1 MFEKSEFDN
10 SDGMQSS
17 DIVQKGL
24 TFLKT
29 RNAMLVIA
37 LLVGILI
44 GVFFGWQVWPVQW
57 TDANVE
63 HLRLDLQTEWVRLV
77 AYGYGNGL
85 IDEVGVTAR
94 LDALGES
101 ATDAYLGALADPQS
115 DRTSEALNYIQKF
128 YELDLSGIDAPDTT
142 DTTVEPVVDD
152 AVEEES
158 GGTFGKV
165 LLWGGIILAVLLVSG
180 AVVYYLSNREQ
191 EDIEHG
197 SSLSSY
203 LSEQFGSNEIT
214 EETSETAARSDAPLN
229 QWMTTYVK
237 GDDLFDDSF
246 SIDAPTGEFLG
257 ECGVGIADTIGVG
270 DPKKV
275 SAFEVWLFDK
285 NDIQTVTKVL
295 MSNHLFDDDH
305 SRNRLAAKGEPILAE
320 AGQELTL
327 ETATLQMNVRVVDI
341 AYGQGALP
349 DNSYFDRI
357 TLELTV
363 WEK

>member
-1 MFEKSEFDN
+1 MFEETEFDN
-10 SDGMQSS
+10 SDEMQRS
-17 DIVQKGL
+17 DTIQKTL
-24 TFLKT
+24 SILKT

-44 GVFFGWQVWPVQW
+44 GVFFGWQVWPVKW

-85 IDEVGVTAR
+85 IDEIGVSAR

-115 DRTSEALNYIQKF
+115 DRTAEALNYIQNF
-128 YELDLSGIDAPDTT
+128 YELDLTGIEAPDTT
-142 DTTVEPVVDD
+142 DTTVEPVRDD
-152 AVEEES
+152 PAEEES
-158 GGTFGKV
+158 EGSFGKV
-165 LLWGGIILAVLLVSG
+165 LLWGVIILVLLGASG
-180 AVVYYLSNREQ
+180 GAVYYLSNREQ
-191 EDIEHG
+191 EKSIEDDT
-197 SSLSSY
+197 SLSSY
-203 LSEQFGSNEIT
+203 LSEQFGNNEI
-214 EETSETAARSDAPLN
+214 EEPGKPAARSDAPLN

-246 SIDAPTGEFLG
+246 SIDSPTGEFLG
-257 ECGVGIADTIGVG
+257 ECGVGIADMIGVG

-295 MSNHLFDDDH
+295 MSNHLFEDDH

-320 AGQELTL
+320 VGQELVL
-327 ETATLQMNVRVVDI
+327 DTATLQMNVRVVDI

>member
-1 MFEKSEFDN
+1 MFKKSSEEQNETVERSRGDSN
-10 SDGMQSS
+10 ILD
-17 DIVQKGL
+17 L
-24 TFLKT
+24 LKSK
-29 RNAMLVIA
+29 NALIIIA

-57 TDANVE
+57 SDASIE
-63 HLRLDLQTEWVRLV
+63 HLRLDLQTEWVRFV
-77 AYGYGNGL
+77 AYGYSGGL
-85 IDEVGVTAR
+85 LDEIGVTTR

-101 ATDAYLGALADPQS
+101 STSAFLNALADPQS
-115 DRTSEALNYIQKF
+115 DRTGEALAHIQNF
-128 YELDLSGIDAPDTT
+128 YDVDLTGVDTT
-142 DTTVEPVVDD
+142 GGEDVADTPADEPADD
-152 AVEEES
+152 TE
-158 GGTFGKV
+158 GGGLGPV
-165 LLWGGIILAVLLVSG
+165 LKWGGIILGVLVISG
-180 AVVYYLSNREQ
+180 GVVYFLSKRK
-191 EDIEHG
+191 EDTEDDD

-203 LSEQFGSNEIT
+203 LTEQFGREGG
-214 EETSETAARSDAPLN
+214 EVEAGAVAPTSMGEPLN

-246 SIDAPTGEFLG
+246 SIDAPSGEFLG

-305 SRNRLAAKGEPILAE
+305 SRNRLAAKGEPLLAE
-320 AGQELTL
+320 TGQELIL
-327 ETATLQMNVRVVDI
+327 GTATLQMSVRVVDI

-349 DNSYFDRI
+349 DKSFFDRI

>member
-10 SDGMQSS
+10 NEVQSS
-17 DIVQKGL
+17 DIMQKAIG
-24 TFLKT
+24 FLKT

-37 LLVGILI
+37 LLVGMVI
-44 GVFFGWQVWPVQW
+44 GIFFGWEVWPVQW
-57 TDANVE
+57 TDASVE
-63 HLRLDLQTEWVRLV
+63 HMRLDLQTEWVRLV

-85 IDEVGVTAR
+85 IDEAGVAAR
-94 LDALGES
+94 FDTLGES
-101 ATDAYLGALADPQS
+101 ATDAYLNALADPQS
-115 DRTSEALNYIQKF
+115 DRTAEALGYIQNF
-128 YELDLSGIDAPDTT
+128 YDIDLTGIETPDTT
-142 DTTVEPVVDD
+142 DTTVVPVDGEPTD
-152 AVEEES
+152 EES
-158 GGTFGKV
+158 GSTFSKV
-165 LLWGGIILAVLLVSG
+165 LLWGGIILVVLIVSG
-180 AVVYYLSNREQ
+180 VVVYFLSNRQ
-191 EDIEHG
+191 PEDEDNG

-203 LSEQFGSNEIT
+203 LNEQFGRGE
-214 EETSETAARSDAPLN
+214 EETGHGAPAARSDDPLN

-285 NDIQTVTKVL
+285 NDIQTVTKVI

-320 AGQELTL
+320 VGQELTL
-327 ETATLQMNVRVVDI
+327 DTATLQMNVRVVDI

-349 DNSYFDRI
+349 DKSYFDRI